1 MCVRVSEDGA
11 GEGEILKREGRGGGV
26 ETDLRKRRLKTRGR
40 MGREKVHTREREK
53 L

>member
-1 MCVRVSEDGA
+1 MGLV
-11 GEGEILKREGRGGGV
+11 KGRFSKEKGGGGGGGGV